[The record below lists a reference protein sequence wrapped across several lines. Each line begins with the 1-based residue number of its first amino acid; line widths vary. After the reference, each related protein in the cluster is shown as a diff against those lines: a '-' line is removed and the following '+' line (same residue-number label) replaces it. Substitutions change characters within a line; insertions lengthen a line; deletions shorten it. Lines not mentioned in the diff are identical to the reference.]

1 MALKIEVGDMF
12 TNTLERDCVIIHGC
26 NAQGVMGSGV
36 AKIVRD
42 LYPHAYLAYKQA
54 HRRYG
59 LKVGQVVVSPQVLNG
74 PIIANAITQEF
85 YGRDGKQYASYD
97 GVIVALQQIADNFG
111 NEKEI
116 HLPLIGGGL
125 GGLEQ
130 RRLIA
135 IFQAIFRDNNAT
147 LWLQEA

>member
-1 MALKIEVGDMF
+1 MSLQIEIGDMF
-12 TNTLERDCVIIHGC
+12 SNTLNKDCVIIHGC
-26 NAQGVMGSGV
+26 NAQGAMNSGV

-54 HRRYG
+54 HRRHG
-59 LKVGQVVVSPQVLNG
+59 LKVGQVVVSPQMLGG

-97 GVIVALQQIADNFG
+97 GIIVALQQIVKQFPD
-111 NEKEI
+111 KEI

-130 RRLIA
+130 RRLVA
-135 IFQAIFRDNNAT
+135 IFQAVFHDSNAI
-147 LWLQEA
+147 LWLQEG